1 LGVDWKLGWVVVK
14 LFIFRSF
21 VFAVLWTLYLYQHV
35 QHSNHLSLLLF
46 ISSFA
51 IGSYFLLP
59 IVKQPLILYAII
71 YSLIILAE
79 SLYSLSGNMYSLLLF
94 LYLHVEAIFQLS
106 VQTFRLFTVIHFLCS
121 LVIVLVIK
129 NGEVE
134 WLFAFTIFSVISMIL
149 NENVSEREEQK
160 ELYEQ
165 LLGEYRRLKRLNYE
179 TERSARLEER
189 TRIARDIH
197 DSVGHKLTALLMQ
210 LEILFMKDPRHEY
223 EELKHLVRDSLEETR
238 HAVRALK
245 TEEHEGISSVLQL
258 IRKLELESHIMV
270 HFTTR
275 QGVLSIRL
283 TNQRNV
289 VLYRVIQEALTNAM
303 RHAQSREVFV
313 VLGKSAVGDL
323 EFSIKNR
330 IFEAKPFQMGFGLIN
345 MKQRVEEVGG
355 TLHVFQTNDEF
366 VVQGTLPTKELVS

>member
-1 LGVDWKLGWVVVK
+1 VK
-14 LFIFRSF
+14 LFIFRAI
-21 VFAVLWTLYLYQHV
+21 VLGVLWALYLYQHF
-35 QHSNHLSLLLF
+35 QHSNGLSLLLF
-46 ISSFA
+46 ISSIA
-51 IGSYFLLP
+51 VVSYFLLQV
-59 IVKQPLILYAII
+59 VKQPIILYAII
-71 YSLIILAE
+71 YLLILFAE
-79 SLYSLSGNMYSLLLF
+79 WRYDLSSNMYSLLLY
-94 LYLHVEAIFQLS
+94 LYLYVEAIFHLS
-106 VQTFRLFTVIHFLCS
+106 VRTYRWLTVIHFLCS
-121 LVIVLVIK
+121 FMIVIGMK

-134 WLFAFTIFSVISMIL
+134 WLIAFAIYSVISMKL
-149 NENVSEREEQK
+149 NENVFEREEQK
-160 ELYEQ
+160 EFYEQ

-210 LEILFMKDPRHEY
+210 LEILSLKDPREEY

-238 HAVRALK
+238 LAVRALK

-275 QGVLSIRL
+275 QGVLSVRL

-303 RHAQSREVFV
+303 RHAQSREVFI

-323 EFSIKNR
+323 EFSVKNR
-330 IFEAKPFQMGFGLIN
+330 IVEPKPFQMGFGLTN
-345 MKQRVEEVGG
+345 MKQRVEEEGG
-355 TLHVFQTNDEF
+355 TLHVFQTNNEF
-366 VVQGTLPTKELVS
+366 VVQGTLPAKEHVR